1 MSPSVSQHP
10 LCVLSRSFPSAGC
23 ALDIPAPL
31 LGSFSG
37 LWHLQPYWAGL
48 ESCGRDWAQRAYVA
62 QSIRE
67 SGRWDEQ
74 RCIPAE
80 AACLLRRQ
88 SRDGKDSSWTSLC
101 PHPPHLS
108 EHSLWSLLPRQPFVP
123 FVSPLPS
130 WALMLA
136 HSACPGNS
144 AQVLGPLYSRL

>member
-1 MSPSVSQHP
+1 MTATCGYHRPCCSSAPTYQPVCTKHPKNKTTTNKQRCHAPVTSPFALLMSSACLQVFPNTPS
-10 LCVLSRSFPSAGC
+10 CVLSHSFPSAGC

-48 ESCGRDWAQRAYVA
+48 ESPHPLPCGRDWAQRACVA

-74 RCIPAE
+74 RCIPAK

-88 SRDGKDSSWTSLC
+88 YRDG
-101 PHPPHLS
+101 
-108 EHSLWSLLPRQPFVP
+108 
-123 FVSPLPS
+123 
-130 WALMLA
+130 
-136 HSACPGNS
+136 
-144 AQVLGPLYSRL
+144 